1 MSKLLTKNK
10 EVVVPGETLAEGMDY
25 LPGAG
30 TYREDKKIL
39 AKKLGLTRIDGR
51 AIKLIPLSGKYLPK
65 QGDTIIGRVVEIT
78 FSGWRI
84 ETESAYQAMLNMK
97 EASSDYIPKGA
108 DLTKY
113 FDIGDYL
120 VCKITNVTSQNLI
133 DITVKG
139 PGLRKLKGGRIIKVN
154 CHKVPRIIGKKGSMV
169 SMIKKASDCKIM
181 VGQNGVIWIQGED
194 PNKELLAVK
203 AIKKIEKEAHINGL
217 TDRIKKY
224 LEKETG
230 EKIETSRGDH

>member
-1 MSKLLTKNK
+1 MSKLLTKDK
-10 EVVVPGETLAEGMDY
+10 EVVVPGEHLAEGMDY

-30 TYREDKKIL
+30 TYREGEKIISSI
-39 AKKLGLTRIDGR
+39 LGLTRIEGR

-65 QGDTIIGRVVEIT
+65 RGDMIIGRVFEIA

-84 ETESAYQAMLNMK
+84 DTESAYQAMLNMR
-97 EASSDYIPKGA
+97 EASSDFIPKGA
-108 DLTKY
+108 NLTKY
-113 FDIGDYL
+113 FDFGDYL

-133 DITVKG
+133 DITMKG

-169 SMIKKASDCKIM
+169 SMIKKATDCKII
-181 VGQNGVIWIQGED
+181 VGQNGVIWLQGED
-194 PNKELLAVK
+194 PKMELLAVK
-203 AIKKIEKEAHINGL
+203 TIKKIEKEAHINGL

-230 EKIETSRGDH
+230 KKIEIDRGEQ